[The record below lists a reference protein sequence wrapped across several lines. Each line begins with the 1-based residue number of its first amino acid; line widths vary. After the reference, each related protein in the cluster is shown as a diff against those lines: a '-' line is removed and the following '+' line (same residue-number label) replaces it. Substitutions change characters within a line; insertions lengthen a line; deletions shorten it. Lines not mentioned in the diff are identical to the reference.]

1 MLFEPEETTMS
12 DSYTETT
19 RTDWSTRI
27 AASIKG
33 IGAGIIL
40 AGLAGYGLF
49 WNEGSAV
56 QTAKSL
62 AEGAGLVANIDAAR
76 VDPANEGK
84 LVHVTGEIKAGVRPN
99 DAEFG
104 IAVDGLRLVRTVE
117 MFQWREDKKVE
128 SGKSVGGSEE
138 ATTTYSYKQIWSSS
152 PINSQEFKIRDGHAN
167 PAMRYSGATFNGGDV
182 TLGAFRPGE
191 HVIGMLPDNEG
202 MPVEA
207 AMADAL
213 RARVHGPVQA
223 IDGRFYLGE
232 NPSQPRIGDI
242 RISYH
247 IAPAGPVSIIGQQSG
262 SDFTLY
268 QTKAGNRILMVKPG
282 TMSAVDMFSDAQRDN
297 VIWSWIVRF
306 ICAFII
312 FIGFKLI
319 LDPIVVIADVVP
331 FIGNLMGAGA
341 ALVSFIVT
349 AVVVPV
355 VIAVAWLW
363 YRPMVS
369 LIVLAVGAG
378 LALGL
383 RMLAGRR
390 TPAQQAA
397 PATA

>member
-1 MLFEPEETTMS
+1 MS
-12 DSYTETT
+12 DTYTETT
-19 RTDWSTRI
+19 STDWTTRI

-56 QTAKSL
+56 QTAKSIT
-62 AEGAGLVANIDAAR
+62 EGAGLVINIDAAS

-84 LVHVTGEIKAGVRPN
+84 LVHLTGEIKAGARPN

-104 IAVDGLRLVRTVE
+104 VAVDGLRLVRTAE
-117 MFQWREDKKVE
+117 MYQWREDKKVE
-128 SGKSVGGSEE
+128 TGKSVGGSEE
-138 ATTTYSYKQIWSSS
+138 AVTTYSYKRVWSSS

-167 PAMRYSGATFNGGDV
+167 PEMRYSGATFNGGDI

-191 HVIGMLPDNEG
+191 QVIRMLPDNQD

-213 RARVHGPVQA
+213 RTRVHGPVQA
-223 IDGRFYLGE
+223 IDGRFYFGE
-232 NPSQPRIGDI
+232 NSSQPRIGDI
-242 RISYH
+242 RVSYH
-247 IAPAGPVSIIGQQSG
+247 FAPAGPVSIIGQQSG

-268 QTKAGNRILMVKPG
+268 QTKAGNRILMVRPG
-282 TMSAVDMFSDAQRDN
+282 TTSAVDMFDDAQRDN
-297 VIWSWIVRF
+297 VMWTWIARF
-306 ICAFII
+306 FCAFVM
-312 FIGFKLI
+312 FVGFKLI

-349 AVVVPV
+349 AVVAPL

-363 YRPMVS
+363 YRPIVS
-369 LIVLAVGAG
+369 IIVIAVGAG

-383 RMLAGRR
+383 RMFAGRR
-390 TPAQQAA
+390 TLTQQAA

>member
-1 MLFEPEETTMS
+1 MS
-12 DSYTETT
+12 DPYTETT

-62 AEGAGLVANIDAAR
+62 TEGAGLVVNIDAAR

-84 LVHVTGEIKAGVRPN
+84 LVHVAGEIKASARPN

-104 IAVDGLRLVRTVE
+104 VVVDGLRLVRTAE
-117 MFQWREDKKVE
+117 MYQWREDKKVE
-128 SGKSVGGSEE
+128 TGKSVGGSEE
-138 ATTTYSYKQIWSSS
+138 AVTAYSYKKVWSPL
-152 PINSQEFKIRDGHAN
+152 PISSQEFKIRDGHTN
-167 PAMRYSGATFNGGDV
+167 PEMRYSGATFNGGDI

-191 HVIGMLPDNEG
+191 QVIRMLPDNQD
-202 MPVEA
+202 MLVDSS
-207 AMADAL
+207 MADAL
-213 RARVHGPVQA
+213 RTRVHGPVQA
-223 IDGRFYLGE
+223 VDGRFYLGD

-242 RISYH
+242 RVSYH
-247 IAPAGPVSIIGQQSG
+247 FAPAGPVSIIGQQSG

-268 QTKAGNRILMVKPG
+268 QTKAGNRILMAKPG
-282 TMSAVDMFSDAQRDN
+282 TSSAVDMFNDAQRDN
-297 VIWSWIVRF
+297 VIWTWIVRF
-306 ICAFII
+306 FCALIM

-319 LDPIVVIADVVP
+319 LDPIAVIADVVP

-349 AVVVPV
+349 AVVAPV

-369 LIVLAVGAG
+369 IIVIAVGAG
-378 LALGL
+378 LALGM

-390 TPAQQAA
+390 TPTQAV

>member
-1 MLFEPEETTMS
+1 MS

-19 RTDWSTRI
+19 RTDWTTRI

-62 AEGAGLVANIDAAR
+62 TEGAGLVVNVDVAR
-76 VDPANEGK
+76 VDPANESK
-84 LVHVTGEIKAGVRPN
+84 LVHVTGQIKAGVRPN

-104 IAVDGLRLVRTVE
+104 VAVEGLQLMRTVE

-128 SGKSVGGSEE
+128 TNRGAGGSEE
-138 ATTTYSYKQIWSSS
+138 AVTRYSYKQVWSSS

-167 PAMRYSGATFNGGDV
+167 PAMPYSGATFNGGDV

-191 HVIGMLPDNEG
+191 QVIRMLPDNQD
-202 MPVEA
+202 MHVDA

-213 RARVHGPVQA
+213 RARVHAPVQA

-242 RISYH
+242 RIGYH
-247 IAPAGPVSIIGQQSG
+247 FVPAGPVSIIAQQSG
-262 SDFTLY
+262 SDFAHY

-282 TMSAVDMFSDAQRDN
+282 TSSAVDMFDDAQRAN
-297 VIWSWIVRF
+297 VIWTWILRF
-306 ICAFII
+306 ICAFVM
-312 FIGFKLI
+312 FVGFKLI
-319 LDPIVVIADVVP
+319 LDPIVVVADVVP
-331 FIGNLMGAGA
+331 FIGSLLGAGA
-341 ALVSFIVT
+341 SLVSFIVT
-349 AVVVPV
+349 AVVAPV

-363 YRPMVS
+363 YRPVVS
-369 LIVLAVGAG
+369 IIVIAVGAG

-383 RMLAGRR
+383 RILAGRR
-390 TPAQQAA
+390 TPTQQAA
-397 PATA
+397 PAAA

>member
-1 MLFEPEETTMS
+1 MLFDRRKPTMS
-12 DSYTETT
+12 DTYTEAT

-33 IGAGIIL
+33 IGAGVIL

-62 AEGAGLVANIDAAR
+62 TEGAGLVVNIDAAR
-76 VDPANEGK
+76 VDPAHESK
-84 LVHVTGEIKAGVRPN
+84 LVHVTGEIKAGVKPN

-104 IAVDGLRLVRTVE
+104 VAIDSLRLVRTAE
-117 MFQWREDKKVE
+117 MFQWREDRKIETNKN
-128 SGKSVGGSEE
+128 VGGSED
-138 ATTTYSYKQIWSSS
+138 AVTTYSYKKVWSSS
-152 PINSQEFKIRDGHAN
+152 PINSQEFKVRDGHAN
-167 PAMRYSGATFNGGDV
+167 PAMRYSGATFDGGDV

-191 HVIGMLPDNEG
+191 QVIRMLPDNQN
-202 MPVEA
+202 MLVDA
-207 AMADAL
+207 AMAEAL
-213 RARVHGPVQA
+213 GARVHGPVQA
-223 IDGRFYLGE
+223 IDGRFYLGDD
-232 NPSQPRIGDI
+232 PSQPRIGEM

-247 IAPAGPVSIIGQQSG
+247 FAPAGPVSIIAQQSG
-262 SDFTLY
+262 SDFTPY
-268 QTKAGNRILMVKPG
+268 QTKAGNRILMVTPG
-282 TMSAVDMFSDAQRDN
+282 MSSAVDMFSDAQREN
-297 VIWSWIVRF
+297 VIWTWILRF

-341 ALVSFIVT
+341 ALVAFIVT
-349 AVVVPV
+349 AIVAPV

-369 LIVLAVGAG
+369 LIMIAAGAG

-383 RMLAGRR
+383 RVLAGRR
-390 TPAQQAA
+390 TPTQQAA
-397 PATA
+397 PVTA

>member
-1 MLFEPEETTMS
+1 MS
-12 DSYTETT
+12 DTYTETT
-19 RTDWSTRI
+19 RTDWTTRI

-56 QTAKSL
+56 QTAKSIT
-62 AEGAGLVANIDAAR
+62 EGAGLVINIDAAS

-84 LVHVTGEIKAGVRPN
+84 LVHLTGEIKAGARPN

-104 IAVDGLRLVRTVE
+104 VAVDGLRLVRTVE
-117 MFQWREDKKVE
+117 MYQWREDKKVE
-128 SGKSVGGSEE
+128 TGKSVGGSEE
-138 ATTTYSYKQIWSSS
+138 AVTTYSYKRVWSSS
-152 PINSQEFKIRDGHAN
+152 PINSQEFKIGDGHAN
-167 PAMRYSGATFNGGDV
+167 PEMRYSGATFNGGDI

-191 HVIGMLPDNEG
+191 QVIRMLPDNQD

-213 RARVHGPVQA
+213 RTRVHGPVQA
-223 IDGRFYLGE
+223 IDGRFYLGD
-232 NPSQPRIGDI
+232 NPSQPRVGDI
-242 RISYH
+242 RVSYH
-247 IAPAGPVSIIGQQSG
+247 FAPAGPVSIIGQQSG

-268 QTKAGNRILMVKPG
+268 QTKAGNRILMVRPG
-282 TMSAVDMFSDAQRDN
+282 TTSAVDMFDDAQRDN
-297 VIWSWIVRF
+297 VMWTWIARF
-306 ICAFII
+306 FCAFVM
-312 FIGFKLI
+312 FVGFKLI

-349 AVVVPV
+349 AVVAPLM
-355 VIAVAWLW
+355 IAVAWLW
-363 YRPMVS
+363 YRPIVS
-369 LIVLAVGAG
+369 IIVIAVGAG

-383 RMLAGRR
+383 RMFAGRR
-390 TPAQQAA
+390 TLTQQAA

>member
-1 MLFEPEETTMS
+1 MS
-12 DSYTETT
+12 DTYTETT

-40 AGLAGYGLF
+40 AGLASYGLF

-62 AEGAGLVANIDAAR
+62 IEGAGLVVNIDAAR
-76 VDPANEGK
+76 VDSANEGK
-84 LVHVTGEIKAGVRPN
+84 LVHVTGEIKAGVKPN

-104 IAVDGLRLVRTVE
+104 VAVDGLRLMRTVE
-117 MFQWREDKKVE
+117 MFQWREDKKIDT
-128 SGKSVGGSEE
+128 SRGVGGGED
-138 ATTTYSYKQIWSSS
+138 AVTTYSYKQVWSSS

-167 PAMRYSGATFNGGDV
+167 PAMRYSSATFNGGDV
-182 TLGAFRPGE
+182 MLGGFRPGE
-191 HVIGMLPDNEG
+191 QVTRMLPDNQN
-202 MPVEA
+202 MLVDA

-223 IDGRFYLGE
+223 IDGRFYLGD
-232 NPSQPRIGDI
+232 NPAQPRIGDI

-247 IAPAGPVSIIGQQSG
+247 VAPAGPVSIIGQQSG
-262 SDFTLY
+262 SDLTPY
-268 QTKAGNRILMVKPG
+268 QTRAGNRILMVKPE
-282 TMSAVDMFSDAQRDN
+282 TISAVDMFNDAQRDN
-297 VIWSWIVRF
+297 VIWAWILRF
-306 ICAFII
+306 ICAFIM

-331 FIGNLMGAGA
+331 FVGNLLNAGA
-341 ALVSFIVT
+341 ALVAFMVT
-349 AVVVPV
+349 AVVAPV
-355 VIAVAWLW
+355 VIAAAWLW

-369 LIVLAVGAG
+369 IIVIAVGAG
-378 LALGL
+378 LTLGL

-390 TPAQQAA
+390 TPTHQAA

>member
-1 MLFEPEETTMS
+1 MS
-12 DSYTETT
+12 DTYTETT
-19 RTDWSTRI
+19 STDWTTRI

-56 QTAKSL
+56 QTAKSIT
-62 AEGAGLVANIDAAR
+62 EGAGLVINIDAAS

-84 LVHVTGEIKAGVRPN
+84 LVHLTGEIKAGARPN

-104 IAVDGLRLVRTVE
+104 VAVDGLRLVRTAE
-117 MFQWREDKKVE
+117 MYQWREDKKVE
-128 SGKSVGGSEE
+128 TGKSVGGSEE
-138 ATTTYSYKQIWSSS
+138 AVTTYSYKRVWSSS
-152 PINSQEFKIRDGHAN
+152 PINSQEFKIGDGHAN
-167 PAMRYSGATFNGGDV
+167 PEMRYSGATFNGGDI

-191 HVIGMLPDNEG
+191 QVIRMLPDNQD

-213 RARVHGPVQA
+213 RTRVHGPVQA
-223 IDGRFYLGE
+223 IDGRFYLGD
-232 NPSQPRIGDI
+232 NPSQPRVGDI
-242 RISYH
+242 RVSYH
-247 IAPAGPVSIIGQQSG
+247 FAPAGPVSIIGQQPG

-268 QTKAGNRILMVKPG
+268 QTKAGNRILMVRPG
-282 TMSAVDMFSDAQRDN
+282 TTSAVDMFDDAQRDN
-297 VIWSWIVRF
+297 VMWTWIARF
-306 ICAFII
+306 FCAFVM
-312 FIGFKLI
+312 FVGFKLI

-349 AVVVPV
+349 AVVAPL

-363 YRPMVS
+363 YRPIVS
-369 LIVLAVGAG
+369 IIVIAVGAG

-383 RMLAGRR
+383 RMFAGRR
-390 TPAQQAA
+390 TLTQQAA

>member
-1 MLFEPEETTMS
+1 MS
-12 DSYTETT
+12 DTYTETT

-56 QTAKSL
+56 QTAQSL
-62 AEGAGLVANIDAAR
+62 TEGAGLVVNIDAAR
-76 VDPANEGK
+76 IDPANEAK
-84 LVHVTGEIKAGVRPN
+84 LVHVTSEIKAGVRPN
-99 DAEFG
+99 DTEFG
-104 IAVDGLRLVRTVE
+104 VAVDGLRLVRTVE
-117 MFQWREDKKVE
+117 MFQWREDRKVE
-128 SGKSVGGSEE
+128 SGKSVGGSED
-138 ATTTYSYKQIWSSS
+138 AVTTYSYKKIWSSS

-167 PAMRYSGATFNGGDV
+167 PAMRYSGATFNAGDV

-191 HVIGMLPDNEG
+191 QVIGMLPDNQD

-213 RARVHGPVQA
+213 RARVHGTVQA
-223 IDGRFYLGE
+223 IDGRFYLGD
-232 NPSQPRIGDI
+232 NPSEPRIGDI
-242 RISYH
+242 RVSYH
-247 IAPAGPVSIIGQQSG
+247 FAPTGPVSIVGQQSG

-268 QTKAGNRILMVKPG
+268 HTKAGNRILMVKPG
-282 TMSAVDMFSDAQRDN
+282 TSSAVDMFNDAQRDN
-297 VIWSWIVRF
+297 VIWTWILRF
-306 ICAFII
+306 ICAFIL

-341 ALVSFIVT
+341 ALVSFMVT
-349 AVVVPV
+349 AVVAPV
-355 VIAVAWLW
+355 VIAMAWLW

-369 LIVLAVGAG
+369 LMVLSVGAG

-390 TPAQQAA
+390 TPTQQVA

>member
-1 MLFEPEETTMS
+1 MS
-12 DSYTETT
+12 DTYTETT
-19 RTDWSTRI
+19 STDWTTRI

-56 QTAKSL
+56 QTAKSIT
-62 AEGAGLVANIDAAR
+62 EGAGLVINIDAAS

-84 LVHVTGEIKAGVRPN
+84 LVHLTGEIKAGARPN

-104 IAVDGLRLVRTVE
+104 VAVDGLRLVRTVE
-117 MFQWREDKKVE
+117 MYQWREDKKVE
-128 SGKSVGGSEE
+128 TGKSVGGSEE
-138 ATTTYSYKQIWSSS
+138 AVTTYSYKRVWSSS
-152 PINSQEFKIRDGHAN
+152 PINSQEFKIGDGHAN
-167 PAMRYSGATFNGGDV
+167 PEMRYSGATFNGGDI

-191 HVIGMLPDNEG
+191 QVIRMLPDNQD

-213 RARVHGPVQA
+213 RTRVHGPVQA
-223 IDGRFYLGE
+223 IDGRFYLGD
-232 NPSQPRIGDI
+232 NPSQPRVGDI
-242 RISYH
+242 RVSYH
-247 IAPAGPVSIIGQQSG
+247 FAPAGPVSIIGQQSG

-268 QTKAGNRILMVKPG
+268 QTKAGNRILMVRPG
-282 TMSAVDMFSDAQRDN
+282 TTSAVDMFDDAQRDN
-297 VIWSWIVRF
+297 VMWTWIARF
-306 ICAFII
+306 FCAFVM
-312 FIGFKLI
+312 FVGFKLI

-349 AVVVPV
+349 AVVAPL

-363 YRPMVS
+363 YRPIVS
-369 LIVLAVGAG
+369 IIVIAVGAG

-383 RMLAGRR
+383 RMFAGRR
-390 TPAQQAA
+390 TLTQQAA

>member
-1 MLFEPEETTMS
+1 MS
-12 DSYTETT
+12 DTYTETT
-19 RTDWSTRI
+19 RTDWTTRI

-56 QTAKSL
+56 QTAKSIT
-62 AEGAGLVANIDAAR
+62 EGAGLVINIDAAS

-84 LVHVTGEIKAGVRPN
+84 LVHLTGEIKAGARPN

-104 IAVDGLRLVRTVE
+104 VAVDGLRLVRTVE
-117 MFQWREDKKVE
+117 MYQWREDKKVE
-128 SGKSVGGSEE
+128 TGKSVGGSEE
-138 ATTTYSYKQIWSSS
+138 AVTTYSYKRVWSSS
-152 PINSQEFKIRDGHAN
+152 PINSQEFKIGDGHAN
-167 PAMRYSGATFNGGDV
+167 PEMRYSGATFNGGDI

-191 HVIGMLPDNEG
+191 QVIRMLPDNQD

-213 RARVHGPVQA
+213 RTRVHGPVQA
-223 IDGRFYLGE
+223 IDGRFYLGD
-232 NPSQPRIGDI
+232 NPSQPRVGDI
-242 RISYH
+242 RVSYH
-247 IAPAGPVSIIGQQSG
+247 FAPAGPVSIIGQQSG

-268 QTKAGNRILMVKPG
+268 QTKAGNRMLMVRPG
-282 TMSAVDMFSDAQRDN
+282 TTSAVDMFDDAQRDN
-297 VIWSWIVRF
+297 VMWTWIARF
-306 ICAFII
+306 FCAFVM
-312 FIGFKLI
+312 FVGFKLI

-349 AVVVPV
+349 AVVAPL

-363 YRPMVS
+363 YRPIVS
-369 LIVLAVGAG
+369 IIVIAVGAG

-383 RMLAGRR
+383 RMFAGRR
-390 TPAQQAA
+390 TLTQQAA

>member
-1 MLFEPEETTMS
+1 MS
-12 DSYTETT
+12 DTYTETT
-19 RTDWSTRI
+19 HTDWSTRI

-62 AEGAGLVANIDAAR
+62 TEGAGLVVNIDAAR

-84 LVHVTGEIKAGVRPN
+84 LVHITGEVKAGVKPN
-99 DAEFG
+99 DAGFG
-104 IAVDGLRLVRTVE
+104 VAVDGLRLVRTVE
-117 MFQWREDKKVE
+117 MFQWREDGKVE
-128 SGKSVGGSEE
+128 TNKNVGGSEN
-138 ATTTYSYKQIWSSS
+138 AVTTYSYKKVWSST
-152 PINSQEFKIRDGHAN
+152 PINSQEFKVRDGHAN

-191 HVIGMLPDNEG
+191 QVIRMWPENRD
-202 MPVEA
+202 MPVDTT
-207 AMADAL
+207 MADAL

-232 NPSQPRIGDI
+232 NPSQPSIGDI

-247 IAPAGPVSIIGQQSG
+247 FAPAGAVSIIGQQSG
-262 SDFTLY
+262 SDFTPY

-282 TMSAVDMFSDAQRDN
+282 TTSAVDMFSDAQRDN
-297 VIWSWIVRF
+297 VIWTWVLRF
-306 ICAFII
+306 ICASIM

-319 LDPIVVIADVVP
+319 LDPIVIVADVVP
-331 FIGNLMGAGA
+331 FIGNLLSAGA
-341 ALVSFIVT
+341 ALVSFILT
-349 AVVVPV
+349 AVIAPV

-363 YRPMVS
+363 YRPLVS
-369 LIVLAVGAG
+369 IIVLAVGAG